1 VPKSKKGGLTSGV
14 IGKACLSEDKAIPR
28 HRAGAGSGLGLRP
41 SYGFEVGYS
50 TVLLDF
56 DYTLLD
62 SDASSKA
69 AFRQLMAACGFDD
82 SAEHFLAFEV
92 INMALWRQVEEQV
105 LTPDEVHVSRFEL
118 LSPKIGSPL
127 SPQEMADIYSEGMG
141 ANGEL
146 YPGALDV
153 LDTLASQASLAMVTN
168 GVGAIQRARVARLD
182 LDQYFEA
189 IVISGEV
196 GMAKPG
202 NEIFDI
208 TFERMG
214 GPSKAD
220 VLMVGDSL
228 SSDVRGGSSYGIDT
242 CWYNPGET
250 ALSRGV
256 LPTHTITALEDLSAL
271 VLS

>member
-1 VPKSKKGGLTSGV
+1 MLGTHWPVGSGL
-14 IGKACLSEDKAIPR
+14 
-28 HRAGAGSGLGLRP
+28 GLGLRP
-41 SYGFEVGYS
+41 SYGFLVGYS

-69 AFRQLMAACGFDD
+69 AFRHLMAVCGFNDP
-82 SAEHFLAFEV
+82 AEHFPTFEV
-92 INMALWRQVEEQV
+92 INMALWRQVEERA

-118 LSPKIGSPL
+118 FSRKVGSPM
-127 SPQEMADIYSEGMG
+127 SPQEMADIYAKGMG

-146 YPGALDV
+146 YPGALAV
-153 LDTLASQASLAMVTN
+153 LATLAGRVSLAMVTN

-182 LDQYFEA
+182 LDQYFDA
-189 IVISGEV
+189 IIISGEV
-196 GMAKPG
+196 AASKPG
-202 NEIFDI
+202 SDIFDI
-208 TFERMG
+208 TFDRMG
-214 GPSKAD
+214 GPSKSD

-256 LPTHTITALEDLSAL
+256 SPTHTIAALEDLSAL